1 MYEPPPGISPA
12 EAGTLID
19 DTIHPRDITSTIVDL
34 AVRGYVKIEE
44 TVDTTLLIFHS
55 KDYIFHLAQA
65 GDRMAG
71 AGAPRAG
78 DAGEYFRGRAAD
90 PAVQPEEPLLHRDSG
105 HTSRTSRRR

>member
-44 TVDTTLLIFHS
+44 TVDTNSSDLPFQGLHLS
-55 KDYIFHLAQA
+55 LAQA

-71 AGAPRAG
+71 SGAA
-78 DAGEYFRGRAAD
+78 
-90 PAVQPEEPLLHRDSG
+90 
-105 HTSRTSRRR
+105 